1 MAQKQYAVLGLGVY
15 GSTIVKT
22 LKEYNCEVVAIDLI
36 GENVDRVCQF
46 CDNVIQA
53 DFTDIE
59 QLRDCGI
66 ENVDTAIVAQSKRLD
81 ASILAIMNL
90 KELGVNYVIAKAKN
104 KVNKKILEK
113 IGADKVV
120 RPEKEMGVKTAK
132 SVLSRNVK
140 EVIDIDDD
148 YSMVELVAPSSWVGK
163 TILELDVRRKF
174 GINII
179 GIRETADKLNL
190 SISAAYVVEEN
201 DKFLTIAEN
210 EKFEE
215 IEYNGLL
222 G

>member
-22 LKEYNCEVVAIDLI
+22 LREYNCEVIAIDLVR
-36 GENVDRVCQF
+36 ENVDRCALF

-53 DFTDIE
+53 DFTDVE
-59 QLRDCGI
+59 VLKDCGI

-81 ASILAIMNL
+81 ASILAIMSL
-90 KELGVNYVIAKAKN
+90 KELGVNYVVAKAKN

-113 IGADKVV
+113 IGADQVV

-132 SVLSRNVK
+132 SILSRNVK
-140 EVIDIDDD
+140 EIIDIDDE
-148 YSMVELVAPSSWVGK
+148 YSMVELVAPKSWIGQ
-163 TILELDVRRKF
+163 TILTLDVRRNF

-190 SISAAYVVEEN
+190 SISADYIVKED
-201 DKFLTIAEN
+201 DKFLVIAEAK
-210 EKFEE
+210 KFEDL
-215 IEYNGLL
+215 EYNGLIV
-222 G
+222 